1 MRKKY
6 LALALTGIILA
17 TVAMGCD
24 DKKTPTD
31 NNEIITLAPE
41 TSSDKN
47 TLPDETTSYD
57 NEETSK
63 DEITEEVT
71 EPSEEGTA
79 NEKLTEPAKDG
90 NDTTTEKPTEVPTV
104 KPTEKPTDAPTVKP
118 TQAPTQKPT
127 VAPTQAPTQKPT
139 AAPTQAPTQKPDAN
153 NPYETEFHPLKDGE
167 TRAEGCY
174 VIGDFI
180 KPVEMP
186 DPNASGEVVIGAH
199 TNLLDTINYS
209 LHLIVTDYP
218 QVDAIAFFMNKLEDY
233 DYDFTPDIF
242 VVDYNTF
249 ADIMNST
256 NITKYDSFI
265 GTTLYLVGY
274 GTNIGITRDGKWICE
289 QNGVSLDKYN
299 LTIYDSEIEL
309 VVAYYNKEIEGYI
322 GTADCDDFS
331 FKEMIVAADYYIIRT
346 DFNEDNKEAVKAAYS
361 SILSFSKKTPVP
373 YYITYPDERLL
384 KMYDSLADVP
394 QYIIDERKELGME
407 LPKF

>member
-17 TVAMGCD
+17 TVSMGCY

-127 VAPTQAPTQKPT
+127 VAPTQPPTQKPT

-346 DFNEDNKEAVKAAYS
+346 DFNEENKEAVKAAYS